1 MIDRPISLP
10 PRLAS
15 AFVVRLWGS
24 EVEDLDASLALSCRW
39 PADDEEVRDLRMT
52 AEALKAKIACM
63 ELAEAAPA
71 RN

>member
-15 AFVVRLWGS
+15 AFVVRVWGS
-24 EVEDLDASLALSCRW
+24 EVEELEASLALSCNW
-39 PADDEEVRDLRMT
+39 PEEDEVRDLRLT
-52 AEALKAKIACM
+52 AEALEAKIACM